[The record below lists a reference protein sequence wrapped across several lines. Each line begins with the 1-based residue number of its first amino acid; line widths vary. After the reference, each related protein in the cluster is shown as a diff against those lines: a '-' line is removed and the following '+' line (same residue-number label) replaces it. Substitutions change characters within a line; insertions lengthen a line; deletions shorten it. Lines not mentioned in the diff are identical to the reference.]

1 MGDSKVPLVS
11 STRMAIERPFDL
23 LKGCFRR
30 LKYVD
35 IDRLKDLPYIILASC
50 ILHSVCIMSDKD
62 IDDFLDNNYDVGADN
77 DEGWDGGGGGDAG
90 LAENDATVH
99 IGDLS
104 GTRGKRKRDLIAE
117 KLREH
122 CSVLTE

>member
-11 STRMAIERPFDL
+11 LTRLAIERAFDL

-35 IDRLKDLPYIILASC
+35 IDRLKDLPYIILASY
-50 ILHSVCIMSDKD
+50 ILHNVCIMSDKD
-62 IDDFLDNNYDVGADN
+62 IDDFLDNNYDVAADN
-77 DEGWDGGGGGDAG
+77 AEGWDGGGGDGR

-99 IGDLS
+99 IGDLKGHAHDS
-104 GTRGKRKRDLIAE
+104 AHACPSL
-117 KLREH
+117 
-122 CSVLTE
+122 V